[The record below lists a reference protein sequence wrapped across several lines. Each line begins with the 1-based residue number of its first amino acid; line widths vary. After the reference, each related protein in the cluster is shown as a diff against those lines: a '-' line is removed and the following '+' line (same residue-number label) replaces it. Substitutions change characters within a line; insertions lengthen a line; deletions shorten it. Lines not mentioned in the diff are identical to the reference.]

1 MISAII
7 IDDDKVAID
16 ILSDFLAYAP
26 GLVKL
31 VGTSNNLDDG
41 IKLINEKN
49 PDLVLLDINMPNKS
63 GMEIYNYFNDPSFK
77 IIFVTGYDKYAINA
91 IKKSAVDYLL
101 KPVNYIELRES
112 LQKVS
117 LLLRHE
123 RQQNELEKKVN
134 KIIILDIEGKNVLLD
149 FETGFII
156 ENTKYIEYCY
166 ADQSYSVIVTY
177 FGKKINI
184 SKPLKYLQEILPD
197 NQFYRTHKSYLVNIN
212 HIEKYSK
219 LNGNFVHLKSGI
231 KIPVSLRNN
240 SEIVKKIQ
248 FMLDN

>member
-7 IDDDKVAID
+7 IDDDKTAIE
-16 ILSDFLAYAP
+16 ILTDFLAYAP
-26 GLVKL
+26 ELVRL
-31 VGTSNNLDDG
+31 VGTADNLDDG
-41 IKLINEKN
+41 IKLINEKK
-49 PDLVLLDINMPNKS
+49 PDLVLLDINMPKKS
-63 GMEIYNYFNDPSFK
+63 GMEIYNYFSAPTFK
-77 IIFVTGYDKYAINA
+77 IIFVTAYDKYAVSA

-101 KPVNYIELRES
+101 KPVSYVELRES

-117 LLLRHE
+117 LMIKHE
-123 RQQNELEKKVN
+123 QNSHDLEEKVN

-184 SKPLKYLQEILPD
+184 SKPLKYLQEFLPS

-219 LNGNFVHLKSGI
+219 QNGNFVHLKSGT

-240 SEIVKKIQ
+240 TDIVKKIKT
-248 FMLDN
+248 MLEN